1 MNQEIKNNT
10 VMSFYIT
17 LFILLSIFVLSII
30 AALPP
35 NPINI
40 KSDYK
45 LVISQIMPQGW
56 GFFSKSPRD
65 EYLDVYSLDG
75 EKSVKWPNMRVSN
88 LFGISREGRAQGT
101 EIGMFLQEIQ
111 GSEFK
116 ECSKYYIKYCIKE
129 IEDVKPIEI
138 INKTPEP
145 TLCGVHIITIKE
157 PMPWSWSSSIERNY
171 KTMKMVKVEL
181 KCSKT

>member
-56 GFFSKSPRD
+56 GFFSKSPRE
-65 EYLDVYSLDG
+65 EYLDVYSLD
-75 EKSVKWPNMRVSN
+75 
-88 LFGISREGRAQGT
+88 
-101 EIGMFLQEIQ
+101 
-111 GSEFK
+111 
-116 ECSKYYIKYCIKE
+116 
-129 IEDVKPIEI
+129 
-138 INKTPEP
+138 
-145 TLCGVHIITIKE
+145 
-157 PMPWSWSSSIERNY
+157 
-171 KTMKMVKVEL
+171 
-181 KCSKT
+181 